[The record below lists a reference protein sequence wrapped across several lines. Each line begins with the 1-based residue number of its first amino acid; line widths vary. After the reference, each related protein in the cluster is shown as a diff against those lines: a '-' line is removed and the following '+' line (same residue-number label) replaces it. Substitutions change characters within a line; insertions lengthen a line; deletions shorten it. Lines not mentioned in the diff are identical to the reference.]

1 MFIKLCNIHVKD
13 QCTHVD
19 ISLQKLEENLYDL
32 YKPPVFIKI
41 CVPYPILSDSVICS
55 FLFLVSFF
63 EGGGVRGRGSLLYF
77 RCLAFLSGVLI
88 RRGRLFEGGQ

>member
-41 CVPYPILSDSVICS
+41 CVPYPILSDSVIRS
-55 FLFLVSFF
+55 FLFLVSFLR
-63 EGGGVRGRGSLLYF
+63 GGGGGTGEGELTVFQMFSLLKW
-77 RCLAFLSGVLI
+77 SVN
-88 RRGRLFEGGQ
+88 